1 MAFIRCTARLLK
13 DLGIRPANIP
23 DQTPDIFDWHAN
35 MLRLN
40 RKKYV
45 LFTNSQ
51 TLYSFLI
58 RWAGRPR
65 PAEFQEQFRLK
76 MFQSLMSEGIAEE
89 YIEYMLDGHKQ
100 ITITKTNSRS
110 VLGSMNDLAFQA
122 KYMVYIKGIIDDA
135 YLHEINRVLN
145 QNPMSAIKYQN
156 GTTELKRRL
165 YERDFLE

>member
-1 MAFIRCTARLLK
+1 LLK
-13 DLGIRPANIP
+13 DLGVKPANIS
-23 DQTPDIFDWHAN
+23 DQSSDLFDWHAN
-35 MLRLN
+35 MLRLE

-51 TLYSFLI
+51 TLFSFLM
-58 RWAGRPR
+58 RWAGKPK

-76 MFQSLMSEGIAEE
+76 LFQSLMDEGIAEE
-89 YIEYMLDGHKQ
+89 HIEYLLGGHRQ
-100 ITITKTNSRS
+100 IMITKTNSRS

-122 KYMVYIKGIIDDA
+122 KYMVYVRGIIDDA
-135 YLHEINRVLN
+135 YLHEINLVLN

-165 YERDFLE
+165 DDIHK

>member
-13 DLGIRPANIP
+13 DLGTKPANIP

-58 RWAGRPR
+58 RWSGKPR

-122 KYMVYIKGIIDDA
+122 KYMVYRRGRLDNTD
-135 YLHEINRVLN
+135 LLEISRELN
-145 QNPMSAIKYQN
+145 QNPLSAIKYQN
-156 GTTELKRRL
+156 GIAELKRRL
-165 YERDFLE
+165 DDMRK